1 MSSDE
6 DYDDPDRIKGY
17 DNESVPREVI
27 GYIGSAPVS
36 STVTAAILFY
46 SPINCL
52 LRGAWGLRFL

>member
-1 MSSDE
+1 MSSDA

-52 LRGAWGLRFL
+52 LRGA